1 MPQDLRDAEELAQ
14 ISDPTARMIRA
25 YQLKLNEQK
34 RGQPFKQKIVPRWM

>member
-34 RGQPFKQKIVPRWM
+34 RGQPLSRDRPPRWM